1 MRLHVYAQ
9 SHVHYSRRNAQLL
22 YLSISQ
28 GSIGVLVFFHHI
40 TGGVRVSGGG
50 DGEGGAGGGK
60 SAVLSQEPSFLV
72 LCHPSLWFCLL
83 PFDTQR
89 RAGRVILRYK
99 TLMRE
104 TCGSCRAGGRKM
116 CLRRTKLARA
126 NINDAVSQKEK
137 KRIKASGLG
146 LFA

>member
-1 MRLHVYAQ
+1 MRLHVYAH

-50 DGEGGAGGGK
+50 DGEGGVGGGK

-72 LCHPSLWFCLL
+72 LSHPSLWFCLL
-83 PFDTQR
+83 PFETQR
-89 RAGRVILRYK
+89 RPALARKTAGGVILRYK
-99 TLMRE
+99 TVMWE
-104 TCGSCRAGGRKM
+104 TCGSCRAGGGGECASAAPSWHELILTMPFPKRRK
-116 CLRRTKLARA
+116 
-126 NINDAVSQKEK
+126 KE
-137 KRIKASGLG
+137 
-146 LFA
+146 